1 MMTIETE
8 QLVTTDD
15 LAELLSVGLNM
26 VYRLRSKANSG
37 VQGSGVRAV

>member
-8 QLVTTDD
+8 QLATTDD

-26 VYRLRSKANSG
+26 VYRLAEQGKFWRS
-37 VQGSGVRAV
+37 R